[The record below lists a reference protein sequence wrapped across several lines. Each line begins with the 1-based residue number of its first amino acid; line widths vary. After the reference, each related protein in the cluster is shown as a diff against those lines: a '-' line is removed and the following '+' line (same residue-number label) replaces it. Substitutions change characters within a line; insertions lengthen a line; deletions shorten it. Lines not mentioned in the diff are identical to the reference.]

1 MAQVK
6 GIKPMFSKRFAGFL
20 IFVFGCLTGMV
31 SLFLLSFM
39 ASGQQPLLA
48 NWWSTCMV
56 FSMLINPLV
65 FIIGGILMMK
75 KRPMRRYL
83 EVAGIVLGS
92 SMALWSFSYVA
103 GSYLEGGPVP
113 TGSLL
118 AAIAFWAFIGVM
130 LMATSIGFMT
140 GKLR

>member
-1 MAQVK
+1 
-6 GIKPMFSKRFAGFL
+6 MFSKRFAGFL
-20 IFVFGCLTGMV
+20 IFVFGCLTGMI
-31 SLFLLSFM
+31 SIFLLSFM
-39 ASGQQPLLA
+39 ASGQKPLLA

-75 KRPMRRYL
+75 NRPMCRYL
-83 EVAGIVLGS
+83 ERAGIVLGS
-92 SMALWSFSYVA
+92 SMALWSFSFVV
-103 GSYLEGGPVP
+103 GSYIERGAIP

-118 AAIAFWAFIGVM
+118 GANALWAFVGAVFV
-130 LMATSIGFMT
+130 ATSIGFMT